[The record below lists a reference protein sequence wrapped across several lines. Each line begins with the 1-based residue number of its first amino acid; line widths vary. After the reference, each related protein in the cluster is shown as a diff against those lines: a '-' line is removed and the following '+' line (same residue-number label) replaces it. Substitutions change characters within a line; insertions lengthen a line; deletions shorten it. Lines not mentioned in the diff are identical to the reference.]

1 MRVDVH
7 EIGACKRR
15 LEVEETPEV
24 VREAWERAF
33 AQVQKEARLP
43 GFRKG
48 KVPRSMIKLHF
59 SDDVRQ
65 EVARRLI
72 PEVYRQ
78 ALAETQLQPVEEPD
92 LQQVTLEESAALKFS
107 AVVEIKPTIALGR
120 YVGLSVT
127 HTPKPF
133 AETEVEEALGQLQ
146 EQHAEYR
153 SVERPADAG
162 DLVIVDYT
170 LTPEGMEPRT
180 ETGHSFTI
188 GAGAVMPEI
197 DEAAI
202 GLEPGGS
209 RQTRVRF
216 PDAHPNENLRG
227 KAADA
232 LVRVNEVK
240 EKVLPPLD
248 DDFARSVGEFETL
261 DALRA
266 ELRRGLEARRAQEN
280 RRALESAVTD
290 AALAEHPFE
299 VPETLV
305 LRQVASQIEHMR
317 ERMRQQ
323 GVDPDRLPWDYQKM
337 ADELKPGAERAVR
350 RALLIEAIAEKEGL
364 RPSETDVE
372 AEIERMA
379 RSSQRPPAAV
389 RSMLERDGALDGL
402 RIALMETRTLDF
414 LIERATIAP

>member
-1 MRVDVH
+1 MKVDVH

-33 AQVQKEARLP
+33 ARVQKAARLP

-59 SDDVRQ
+59 GDDVRQ
-65 EVARRLI
+65 EVARSLI

-92 LQQVTLEESAALKFS
+92 LQHVTLEESAPLKFS
-107 AVVEIKPTIALGR
+107 AVVEIRPTITLGR
-120 YVGLSVT
+120 YVGLHVT
-127 HTPKPF
+127 HAPKPF
-133 AETEVEEALGQLQ
+133 AESEVEEALGQLQ
-146 EQHAEYR
+146 ERHAEYR
-153 SVERPADAG
+153 AVERPADVG
-162 DLVIVDYT
+162 DLVIVDWT
-170 LTPEGMEPRT
+170 LTPEGMQPRT
-180 ETGHSFTI
+180 ETGQSFAI

-197 DEAAI
+197 DEAAV

-209 RQTRVRF
+209 RQTHMRF
-216 PDAHPNENLRG
+216 PDTHPNESLRG
-227 KAADA
+227 KAAEA
-232 LVRVNEVK
+232 VVRVIEVK

-261 DALRA
+261 DGLRA
-266 ELRRGLEARRAQEN
+266 EVRRGLEARRAQEN
-280 RRALESAVTD
+280 RRALENAVMD

-305 LRQVASQIEHMR
+305 LRQVASQV
-317 ERMRQQ
+317 ERMREQMRRQ

-337 ADELKPGAERAVR
+337 AEELKPGAEKAVR
-350 RALLIEAIAEKEGL
+350 RALLIEAIADKEGL
-364 RPSETDVE
+364 RPSDAQVE
-372 AEIERMA
+372 AEIERVA

-389 RSMLERDGALDGL
+389 RSMLERDDAMEGF
-402 RIALMETRTLDF
+402 RTSLMETRTLDF

>member
-1 MRVDVH
+1 MKVDVQ

-33 AQVQKEARLP
+33 TQVQKEARLR

-78 ALAETQLQPVEEPD
+78 ALAETQLHPVEEPD
-92 LQQVTLEESAALKFS
+92 LQHVTLEESAPLKFS
-107 AVVEIKPTIALGR
+107 AVIEIRPVIALAR
-120 YVGLSVT
+120 YVGLQVT

-133 AETEVEEALGQLQ
+133 AETEVEQALAELQ

-153 SVERPADAG
+153 SVERAADVG

-170 LTPEGMEPRT
+170 LTPDGMEART
-180 ETGHSFTI
+180 ETGYSFAI
-188 GAGAVMPEI
+188 GGGTVLPEI

-202 GLEPGGS
+202 GLGAGGT

-216 PDAHPNENLRG
+216 GDTHPNEPLRG

-232 LVRVNEVK
+232 QVRMVEVK
-240 EKVLPPLD
+240 EKVLPTLD
-248 DDFARSVGEFETL
+248 DDFARSIGEFETL

-266 ELRRGLEARRAQEN
+266 EIRQGLETRRTQEN
-280 RRALESAVTD
+280 RRALENAVMD
-290 AALAEHPFE
+290 AALAEHTFE

-317 ERMRQQ
+317 EHMRRQ
-323 GVDPDRLPWDYQKM
+323 GVDPDRLPWDYKKM
-337 ADELKPGAERAVR
+337 AEELKPSAEKAVR
-350 RALLIEAIAEKEGL
+350 RALLIEAIAEKEEL
-364 RPSETDVE
+364 QPTEAAVE

-379 RSSQRPPAAV
+379 KSTQRPPAAV
-389 RSMLERDGALDGL
+389 RSMLERDGALEGL
-402 RIALMETRTLDF
+402 RISLMETKTLDF
-414 LIERATIAP
+414 LIERATISP